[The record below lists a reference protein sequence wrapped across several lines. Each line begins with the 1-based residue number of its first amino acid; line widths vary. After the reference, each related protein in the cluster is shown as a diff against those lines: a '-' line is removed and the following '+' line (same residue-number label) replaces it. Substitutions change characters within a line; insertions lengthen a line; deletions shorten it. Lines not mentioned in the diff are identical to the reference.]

1 MAMIVTLSGASG
13 AGKSTIGEWLRK
25 RFGVNLKPIVSYTTR
40 EPREADPP
48 GEYAYVSVEEFERM
62 KQAGKFIW
70 FVFVSGNWYGTTFS
84 SLEETKLEPNTIFL
98 MILEPDSVGTLHIHT
113 KKMGLKII
121 PFYIISPSVEELRWR
136 LQNRARQE
144 RDKKISKMRSQGRA
158 EMDVWEWLKQQRL
171 KDQAALERRLLDCLN
186 WDERALESKIPYVF
200 IRNDMA
206 DLGQQAAATV
216 ATEIVQRMAAQ

>member
-1 MAMIVTLSGASG
+1 MIVVLAGASG
-13 AGKSTIGEWLRK
+13 AGKSTIGELLRE
-25 RFGVNLKPIVSYTTR
+25 RFGVNLKPVVSITTR
-40 EPREADPP
+40 EPRDADPP
-48 GEYAYVSVEEFERM
+48 GEYTYVSLEEFERM
-62 KQAGKFIW
+62 KQEGKLIWWVFI
-70 FVFVSGNWYGTTFS
+70 SGNWYGTMFS

-121 PFYIISPSVEELRWR
+121 PFYIISPSVLEIRRR
-136 LQNRARQE
+136 LENRAREE
-144 RDKKISKMRSQGRA
+144 REKKIAKMRDQSRS
-158 EMDVWEWLKQQRL
+158 ESDIWEWLKQQRP
-171 KDQAALERRLLDCLN
+171 KDEAALERRLLDCLN